1 MVSIKDGKLT
11 KTAESKIAG
20 AIYKVIRTSQDDYA
34 LACSNGLYFADY
46 DNRHK
51 KFFKA
56 KEFFLSDLVVTQV
69 VEVSNNRYAVGCWNV
84 PWIAIVDKLKRSLIK
99 INCPLRDET

>member
-11 KTAESKIAG
+11 KIAESKIAG

-51 KFFKA
+51 KFFIA

-69 VEVSNNRYAVGCWNV
+69 VEVSN
-84 PWIAIVDKLKRSLIK
+84 K
-99 INCPLRDET
+99 ETMTSRLTRWSDRGKKPVRKS